1 MRKLWKLVA
10 VTGVAAVVGIAVALP
25 AGAVTPPSGYGFDD
39 HAHIIVGGGS
49 DTTYKAQLGITDLW
63 DQSSVNNGCQHLTTT
78 GPNQNSCQQDSPYA
92 LSNYQGDTV
101 AQANPVGSGGG
112 IGALNGNAVG
122 ANEEG
127 TANPI
132 NNPSRSDSVTI
143 TSGSST
149 VTDNSITVG
158 DVGESVS
165 STSPGIPPASYIRNV
180 NTGAHT
186 FQLSSAPDQNL
197 FVNATA
203 SNTINATIQ
212 TYDCVGAE
220 SGNMPDFA
228 RSSRSPNTP
237 TGGSAP
243 CGDELRADTFW
254 GYAQDGVAVVGF
266 NDHGTKL
273 NALTAPNLSG
283 QQLFNIWNC
292 SGGTGSAFGASRTDS
307 SGVTVTS
314 GSATVLDSNIKST
327 DQGHTVTGT
336 GIPANTFVGSV
347 AVGTSFKLS
356 SSASSQV
363 DVLATAGGT
372 SVTIAAANRMRW
384 SDIMPSVIAPGS
396 AQDADIVPWQ
406 MNTASGTF
414 STFQNYIK
422 SKVTN
427 FPTGWSPN
435 GQCARKLSRVDSATV
450 TNGSSNV
457 TDAAIVAGDQ
467 GHVVQPTTGIPAGTF
482 VGTVTAGVGFTLS
495 SSATSNVPVNATAG
509 ASSVNIENSGS
520 LPLENDIKPLITD
533 PVTLATGT
541 SNPSQ
546 EDPENWMWWGSFG
559 VFSSFPFTSSEAR
572 GGTTWSAHFAAI
584 NGIKPGTGNILQ
596 FTYPIS
602 RTLFHV
608 TRKADADCVKT
619 AGACDFNG
627 HVGPSLGGGINDLNV
642 TGGTGG
648 ISGAVRE
655 YTRFMCRADSTEQGV
670 DPYTGVNF
678 DTEITG
684 AINNAGFT
692 TVKFALQTSGSRC
705 EVVS

>member
-39 HAHIIVGGGS
+39 HAHLIVGGGS

-63 DQSSVNNGCQHLTTT
+63 DQSSVNNGCQHLTAV
-78 GPNQNSCQQDSPYA
+78 GPAQNSCQQDSPYA

-132 NNPSRSDSVTI
+132 NNPSRTDSVSI

-149 VTDNSITVG
+149 VTDNSITAG
-158 DVGESVS
+158 DAGKSISS
-165 STSPGIPPASYIRNV
+165 STPGIPKASYIRNV
-180 NTGAHT
+180 NTSTHT
-186 FQLSSAPDQNL
+186 FSLSSAPDQNQL
-197 FVNATA
+197 VNATA
-203 SNTINATIQ
+203 TNGSLSAQIQ

-220 SGNMPDFA
+220 AGNMPDFA
-228 RSSRSPNTP
+228 RSSRAANSP

-254 GYAQDGVAVVGF
+254 GYAQDGVAVIGF
-266 NDHGTKL
+266 NSHGTLL
-273 NALTAPNLSG
+273 NGLTSPNLSG

-292 SGGTGSAFGASRTDS
+292 SGGSGSPYGVSRTDS
-307 SGVTVTS
+307 TGVTVTS
-314 GSATVLDSNIKST
+314 GSATVLDSHVLASDT
-327 DQGHTVTGT
+327 GHSVTGT
-336 GIPANTFVGSV
+336 GIPANTFVGTV
-347 AVGTSFKLS
+347 VPNTSFKLS

-372 SVTIAAANRMRW
+372 SVTIAAANRVRW
-384 SDIMPSVIAPGS
+384 SDIIPSIAPGS

-414 STFQNYIK
+414 STFQTYIK
-422 SKVTN
+422 NNTTN

-435 GQCARKLSRVDSATV
+435 GQCARKLSRVDTATV
-450 TNGSSNV
+450 TNGSATV
-457 TDAAIVAGDQ
+457 ADTAITASDQ
-467 GHVVQPTTGIPAGTF
+467 GHLLQPTTGIPANTY
-482 VGTVTAGVGFTLS
+482 VGTVTAGTSFMLS
-495 SSATSNVPVNATAG
+495 SSPTSQVNVNATAG
-509 ASSVNIENSGS
+509 ASSVTIESSGS
-520 LPLENDIKPLITD
+520 LPLENDIKPLLQD
-533 PVTLATGT
+533 PIALGSST
-541 SNPSQ
+541 SGEN
-546 EDPENWMWWGSFG
+546 PENWMWWGSFG
-559 VFSSFPFTSSEAR
+559 VFSSFPYTSSEAR
-572 GGTTWSAHFAAI
+572 SGTTYTAHFAAI
-584 NGIKPGTGNILQ
+584 NGVKPGTGNILQ

-602 RTLFHV
+602 RLLFHV

-627 HVGPSLGGGINDLNV
+627 HPGPSLGGGINDLNV

-655 YTRFMCRADSTEQGV
+655 YTRFLCRIDSTEQGT

-692 TVKFALQTSGSRC
+692 TVKFANQTTGSRC
-705 EVVS
+705 QVFS